1 MHAGTTWRSAWA
13 VAAAIAIALAAP
25 GIVRANHVGCGA
37 VVRADVTLDSDLL
50 GCPGNGIVIAAGG
63 VTVDLAG
70 HAVEGMRLGTRAGFG
85 VATTSGTSHVTV
97 LNGKVGHFHNAVVL
111 GSGTDYRVRNVTVY
125 ASHDGVLL
133 PSVDGATVERVT
145 ATGND
150 GSGITAPVSR
160 HVTIRGNYVHDNLA
174 GVGGVGLDSSALV
187 RNRIEHNT
195 FYGMRYGGVT
205 GTTFARNVLSG
216 NGEFGIGLESGSTGN
231 LLIRNVISRTAGRGI
246 SMSEDSS
253 ANALYRN
260 RSDRNTG
267 DGFSVEG
274 AGAALMRNEA
284 ARNGALGFDVPLGAA
299 LARHNRAGH
308 NGDTRQC
315 VGIPCR

>member
-1 MHAGTTWRSAWA
+1 MPAGATWRSAWA
-13 VAAAIAIALAAP
+13 AVAGVVIVLATPAAAHAT
-25 GIVRANHVGCGA
+25 HVGCGT
-37 VVRADVTLDSDLL
+37 VVRADTTLDSDLL
-50 GCPGNGIVIAAGG
+50 GCPGNGIVIAASG

-70 HAVEGMRLGTRAGFG
+70 HTVEGMRVGTRAGFG

-97 LNGKVGHFHNAVVL
+97 VNGRVGHFHNAVVL
-111 GSGTDYRVRNVTVY
+111 GSGSDYLVRNVTVY

-133 PSVDGATVERVT
+133 PAVDRAVVERVT

-160 HVTIRGNYVHDNLA
+160 HVTIRRNYVHDNLA

-195 FYGMRYGGVT
+195 FYGMRYAEVT
-205 GTTFARNVLSG
+205 GSTFERNVLSR
-216 NGEFGIGLESGSTGN
+216 NGEFGIRLESGSTGN
-231 LLIRNVISRTAGRGI
+231 VLTRNLVSRTDGRGI
-246 SMSEDSS
+246 SMADDSS

-267 DGFSVEG
+267 DGFNVEG
-274 AGAALMRNEA
+274 AGATLVRNEA

-299 LARHNRAGH
+299 LALRNKARHNG
-308 NGDTRQC
+308 NPRQC